1 MGVAPP
7 PPPPPPPPSN
17 IRGLWSTSFVTL
29 TPLITRWRREG
40 AAELAEQQNALVLTL
55 EGRLESLSAER
66 QLLAKQHML
75 LSADVEQHR
84 ADLGLVIREAIPV
97 LRACHVLDAPV
108 DAMGP
113 SSASPGTAT
122 LGNIVAF
129 DGFSANLPLLDVTQR
144 MSSTVRSLLGAANEL
159 AGSKDALRSC
169 QGSADRLQ
177 GVVRS
182 LEVANQVSQ
191 RENQSL
197 RHQLFG
203 QVTGTASS
211 FGHFQPSAS
220 GEEIDSSVIEHS
232 PRHHPAVPAT
242 PSEAVI
248 EQHRRDHM
256 DTQNR

>member
-1 MGVAPP
+1 MKV
-7 PPPPPPPPSN
+7 
-17 IRGLWSTSFVTL
+17 TSS
-29 TPLITRWRREG
+29 IARRCRAG

-84 ADLGLVIREAIPV
+84 AELVLVIREAVPV
-97 LRACHVLDAPV
+97 LRACHVVGAPIDAV
-108 DAMGP
+108 GG
-113 SSASPGTAT
+113 SAVSPGLAIS
-122 LGNIVAF
+122 GNAF
-129 DGFSANLPLLDVTQR
+129 ASDGFSATLPLLDVTQR

-159 AGSKDALRSC
+159 AGTKDALRSC

-197 RHQLFG
+197 RHQLYG
-203 QVTGTASS
+203 QVTGGASC
-211 FGHFQPSAS
+211 FDPQQPFTDV
-220 GEEIDSSVIEHS
+220 EDIDSATIEHS
-232 PRHHPAVPAT
+232 TYNRPAVPAT
-242 PSEAVI
+242 PSEALI
-248 EQHRRDHM
+248 EQHRRDQLE
-256 DTQNR
+256 TQNR